1 MSAPPQ
7 ISFRSVAKR
16 YGATLALKSVSLDI
30 AQGEFLALV
39 GPSGCGK
46 STLLRIL
53 AGLESLDDGRISIA
67 GQDVTARRAA
77 DRDVAMV
84 FQSYALYPHLT
95 ARQNMAVPL
104 VMRRMNAWQRLPF
117 VGPMMPGR
125 RAVDAKIADKVG
137 SVADSLKIAALLDR
151 KPGQMSGGQRQRV
164 ALGRAIVREPKA
176 FLMDEPLSNLDAA
189 LRVHTRSEIVDLHRR
204 LGATTVYVTH
214 DQEEALSMADRV
226 AVMKE
231 GRLLQVA
238 TPRAIY
244 DDPDHIEVAEFIGS
258 PKINLAAADVGSDGV
273 ARLGPTVIADG
284 LGDFHGSV
292 LRVGFRPEHGRIGP
306 QERPGDGEVAVSFSL
321 TRLEFLGAGAIAHG
335 TLATGE
341 SVELRVGHDFVPPA
355 DSRVFQLVLPI
366 RQLMLFAPSGDRLR
380 TGTSLAAPHA
390 AEAMHG

>member
-1 MSAPPQ
+1 MSATLQ
-7 ISFRSVAKR
+7 ISISSVVKR
-16 YGATLALKSVSLDI
+16 YGPTLALKSVSLDI
-30 AQGEFLALV
+30 AEGEFIALV

-53 AGLESLDDGRISIA
+53 AGLDSLDGGRISIA
-67 GQDVTARRAA
+67 GRDVTSIRAA

-104 VMRRMNAWQRLPF
+104 VMRRLNSWQRLPF
-117 VGPMMPGR
+117 VGGFVPGR
-125 RAVDAKIADKVG
+125 RRLDAQIADKVA
-137 SVADSLKIAALLDR
+137 SVADSLRISALLDR

-238 TPRAIY
+238 SPRAIY

-258 PKINLAAADVGSDGV
+258 PKINLAAADVTGDGV
-273 ARLGPTVIADG
+273 ARLGAAVVATG
-284 LGDFHGSV
+284 LDAFKGAV
-292 LRVGFRPEHGRIGP
+292 LRVGFRPEHGRLGAE
-306 QERPGDGEVAVSFSL
+306 ERPGEGEVALAFHLS
-321 TRLEFLGAGAIAHG
+321 RLEFLGAGAIAHG
-335 TLATGE
+335 TLASGE
-341 SVELRVGHDFVPPA
+341 SIQLRVGHDFVPAA
-355 DSRVFQLVLPI
+355 DSRVIPLVLPV
-366 RQLMLFAPSGDRLR
+366 RQLMLFTPTGQRLR
-380 TGTSLAAPHA
+380 TDAAL
-390 AEAMHG
+390 